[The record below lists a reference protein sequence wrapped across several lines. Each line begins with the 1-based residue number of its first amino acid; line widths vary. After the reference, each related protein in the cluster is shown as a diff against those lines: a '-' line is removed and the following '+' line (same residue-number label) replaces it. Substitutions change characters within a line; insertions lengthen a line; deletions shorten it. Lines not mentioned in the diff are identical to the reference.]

1 MYVFYRFYY
10 KPRAEIKKYKHI
22 LQKLGYKVYE
32 QEFAFFGISFMNE
45 NNIRVVLTWKERPLF
60 HY

>member
-1 MYVFYRFYY
+1 MIYFFTFIAFLICMYVFYRFYY

-45 NNIRVVLTWKERPLF
+45 NI
-60 HY
+60 